1 MKFFLALFVLAT
13 AARGEAPNAIPSG
26 NSKADL
32 AELTERLVRLEKL
45 LNANLLEKAKRQNI
59 GLNGLNIVELEQ
71 GLDKRMR
78 AKTALRASDAQQDI
92 TLDTLEAYLRQLDDR
107 ITALENSTDAVMA
120 KFTKLESSTKCEIRM
135 QSSDLLKATYSGT
148 PGASSEWSTTHTK
161 DKAFKPESDKPWAS
175 SSLPAT
181 VWYKFNYQFKL
192 AKISFTSRA
201 ESTNWDQVPKTFE
214 VVGSYDCSKW
224 YVLKSVSNAK
234 FTAEGQ
240 TKAWEIP
247 CEKQKSYKCY
257 GVKASASSGQ
267 KTLVAL
273 ANTKMYHLPEQ

>member
-13 AARGEAPNAIPSG
+13 AARGEAPKAIPRE

-32 AELTERLVRLEKL
+32 AEVKAELTERKVRLEKL
-45 LNANLLEKAKRQNI
+45 IEQAKRQNI
-59 GLNGLNIVELEQ
+59 GLNGLNMVELEQ
-71 GLDKRMR
+71 

-120 KFTKLESSTKCEIRM
+120 KVTKLESSGKCETRM
-135 QSSDLLKATYSGT
+135 RSSELIKAVYSGT
-148 PGASSEWSTTHTK
+148 PVASSEWDGSHAAA
-161 DKAFKPESDKPWAS
+161 KAFKPESDYPWAS
-175 SSLPAT
+175 TSLPAT
-181 VWYKFNYQFKL
+181 VWYKFNYYFKL
-192 AKISFTSRA
+192 AKLSFTSRTG
-201 ESTNWDQVPKTFE
+201 SNWVQVPKTFE
-214 VVGSYDCSKW
+214 IVGSYDCSKW

>member
-13 AARGEAPNAIPSG
+13 AARGEAPKAIPRE

-32 AELTERLVRLEKL
+32 AEVKAELTERKVRLEKL
-45 LNANLLEKAKRQNI
+45 IEQAKRQNI
-59 GLNGLNIVELEQ
+59 GLNGLNMVELEQ
-71 GLDKRMR
+71 

-120 KFTKLESSTKCEIRM
+120 KVTKLESSGKCETRM
-135 QSSDLLKATYSGT
+135 RSSELIKAVYSGT
-148 PGASSEWSTTHTK
+148 PVASSTYSDFTA
-161 DKAFKPESDKPWAS
+161 DKAFKPEVHTPWAS
-175 SSLPAT
+175 TTLPAT
-181 VWYKFNYQFKL
+181 VWYKFNYYFKL

-201 ESTNWDQVPKTFE
+201 APSGFWGQVPKIFE

-224 YVLKSVSNAK
+224 YVLKSVNNAN
-234 FTAEGQ
+234 FTTAGQ

-247 CEKQKSYKCY
+247 CENQKSYKCY
-257 GVKASASSGQ
+257 GVKASKNSGNAQ
-267 KTLVAL
+267 KLVAL
-273 ANTKMYHLPEQ
+273 ANINMYHLSAQ